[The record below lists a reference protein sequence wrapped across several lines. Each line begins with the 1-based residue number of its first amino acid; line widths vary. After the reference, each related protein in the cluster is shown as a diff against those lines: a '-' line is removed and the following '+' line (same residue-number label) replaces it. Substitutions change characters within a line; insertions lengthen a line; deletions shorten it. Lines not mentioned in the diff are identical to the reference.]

1 MRVHSDRSRRAAAF
15 VAVVLLHVLVLWWL
29 AWTRDIDI
37 VVMDPPMELILFPDP
52 PAGGGSSGQAA
63 GGAEAAAAPS
73 AVHVP
78 QVVRKAFPDAF
89 RAPSEPAPQPEVVIG
104 AAPVG
109 VPAPTPGEAVSG
121 AGIAAA
127 ESPGVGADNGPGRQ
141 GGGLT
146 GAGQGSGAGIGSGGG
161 TGVGASSGVRWI
173 RQLTAEEKREVYPNL
188 AARRRISG
196 RAVILCR
203 INRDTTVTRCRD
215 ESESPVGQGF
225 GRAAVRA
232 SRYMRIRPRVVNGVV
247 QDGARER
254 ITVPFVWTQ
263 SVLTEEGLSR

>member
-1 MRVHSDRSRRAAAF
+1 MRVHSDRWRRAAAF

-29 AWTRDIDI
+29 AWTREIDI
-37 VVMDPPMELILFPDP
+37 VVTDPPMKLILFPDP
-52 PAGGGSSGQAA
+52 AAGGGSSGQAA
-63 GGAEAAAAPS
+63 GGAEATAAPS

-78 QVVRKAFPDAF
+78 QLVRKAFPDAF
-89 RAPSEPAPQPEVVIG
+89 RAPSEPAPQPEVVVG

-121 AGIAAA
+121 TGTAAA
-127 ESPGVGADNGPGRQ
+127 ESAGIGADSGTGRQ

-146 GAGQGSGAGIGSGGG
+146 GAGQGSGSGIGSGSGAG
-161 TGVGASSGVRWI
+161 AGASSGARWI
-173 RQLTAEEKREVYPNL
+173 RQLNAEEKREVYPSL

-196 RAVILCR
+196 QAVILCR
-203 INRDTTVTRCRD
+203 INRDTTVTNCRD
-215 ESESPVGQGF
+215 ESETPVGHGF

-232 SRYMRIRPRVVNGVV
+232 AQYMRIRPRVVNGVV

-263 SVLTEEGLSR
+263 PVLANEGLTR